1 MNILPVDDLRG
12 VHPDVFVKLVFV
24 KLPSKLGHVTEL
36 FTGSL

>member
-12 VHPDVFVKLVFV
+12 VHPGAFVKF
-24 KLPSKLGHVTEL
+24 PSKLGLVTEL